1 MGSLELR
8 ERHRWA
14 SERESAKIVL
24 LFKNSALAG
33 VAQWIECQ
41 PANQRVAGL
50 IPSQAHAWVVGQVPT
65 VGGAPL
71 SRGCSRGKHTLMF
84 LTVFL
89 LPFLSL

>member
-50 IPSQAHAWVVGQVPT
+50 IPSQAHAWVVGQVPN
-65 VGGAPL
+65 GGHV
-71 SRGCSRGKHTLMF
+71 RGNHTLMF
-84 LTVFL
+84 LSLSFS
-89 LPFLSL
+89 LPSPLSKNK